1 MKILFRTVLLAAVC
15 AAATNVY
22 AQPNAQAWPTRPVR
36 VIVSLAAGGTPDILC
51 RIIAE
56 RLSRDL
62 GQQFVVENRPGGGNV
77 IGAQLAARAEPDGYT
92 LFFAT
97 AAALVSN
104 PYTSKSLPYDPMKDF
119 VSVAMVGKIPF
130 LILANPGV
138 PARTMA
144 DLIAYDRADPG
155 KLAFATDGPRNFS
168 GMLSAWLNKA
178 AGTHFVQ
185 VPYATMPQG
194 VQDVIA
200 GRVQLTILAVPSAAP
215 QINAGTL
222 RPIALSFSDRIPQ
235 FPNLPTIR
243 ETVPGVELIG
253 WFALVAPAATP
264 APIVERLNREM
275 AKALGDQELKKKF
288 WEQGLFVEGAGTPE
302 TTGQF
307 IRSQYELWGKVTHDI
322 GMQPE

>member
-1 MKILFRTVLLAAVC
+1 MRILFRALLLAILC
-15 AAATNVY
+15 AIATNAD
-22 AQPNAQAWPTRPVR
+22 AQSWPTRPVR

-56 RLSRDL
+56 RLSRAL

-104 PYTSKSLPYDPMKDF
+104 PHTSKSLPYNPLKDF
-119 VSVAMVGKIPF
+119 VPIAMVGKIPF
-130 LILANPGV
+130 LILAHPDV
-138 PARTMA
+138 PAKTMA
-144 DLIAYDRADPG
+144 DLIAYDRANPG
-155 KLAFATDGPRNFS
+155 KLAFASDGPRNFS
-168 GMLSAWLNKA
+168 GMLSAWLNKV

-222 RPIALSFSDRIPQ
+222 RPIALSFSVRIPQ
-235 FPNLPTIR
+235 FPDLPTIR

-275 AKALGDQELKKKF
+275 GKILADSELAKKF
-288 WEQGLFVEGAGTPE
+288 WKQGLFVEGAGTPE

-322 GMQPE
+322 GLQPE